1 MRIFSKKLFPFLSW
15 FPISRTSLRCDF
27 LAGLTVAFVL
37 IPQSMAYAELAGLP
51 PWLGL
56 YASFLPVILGGLW
69 GSSNHLQ
76 TGPVAMISLLTASV
90 LGAMAATGSA
100 EYIRLAAILSFLI
113 GGVWLL
119 VSVFR
124 LSFIINFVSRPV
136 IEGFVH
142 AGAVIIATSQLG
154 KVLGIQMTGGAHY
167 LSSLGNLLTRLGET
181 SLISVAMGGGAL
193 VLLLAGRKWVPKF
206 PTALVVVVLSA
217 VLVYLFG
224 LNDPARVSSP
234 LVIVGEIPSGIPKPL
249 VTVPSWRELL
259 DLLPGALTIAFV
271 GFMEMSSVARALAT
285 RSRQKLNLD
294 QEMTGQAFAAFGS
307 AFSGGFPV
315 SGSFSRSALS
325 FAVGARTGLSAVFT
339 GLFVM
344 IFLLGLTRFLYFLP
358 KTVLAAIIIAAVLN
372 LMNFRKLWNYY
383 KVNRADGLAS
393 FVTFFTTL
401 LLAPHLEKGI
411 VIGASLSI
419 LIHLYRMMRPHIV
432 LLGRHTDGRL
442 RDAKIHGLDV
452 DSNLPAIRLDEQL
465 FFANSA
471 YFEERII
478 QTSELFVDAHYLAI
492 VCDGINEI
500 DVSGT
505 DMLKD
510 VAGQLKHHETQLLLI
525 GVKSQVMNVMKL
537 SGLDALIGGENIF
550 PDYDSARKEIYSR
563 LPSDITY
570 AI

>member
-1 MRIFSKKLFPFLSW
+1 MRIFSKKLFPFVSW
-15 FPISRTSLRCDF
+15 FPISRATLRCDF

-51 PWLGL
+51 PWIGL
-56 YASFLPVILGGLW
+56 YAAFLPVILGGLW

-90 LGAMAATGSA
+90 LGSLALAGSA
-100 EYIRLAAILSFLI
+100 EYVRLAAILSFLI
-113 GGVWLL
+113 GTIWLL
-119 VSVFR
+119 VSIFR

-154 KVLGIQMTGGAHY
+154 KVLGIQMNGGDHY
-167 LSSLGNLLTRLGET
+167 LTSLWNLLTRLGET
-181 SLISVAMGGGAL
+181 NWISVAMGGGAL
-193 VLLLAGRKWVPKF
+193 ILLLIGRKLFPKL
-206 PTALVVVVLSA
+206 PIALVVVVASA
-217 VLVYLFG
+217 ALVYLLG
-224 LNDPARVSSP
+224 LSDPARLAKP
-234 LVIVGEIPSGIPKPL
+234 LAIVGQIPSGIPRPL

-271 GFMEMSSVARALAT
+271 GFMEMSSVARALAI

-294 QEMTGQAFAAFGS
+294 QEMTGQALAAFGS

-315 SGSFSRSALS
+315 SGSFSRSALNFS
-325 FAVGARTGLSAVFT
+325 VGARSGLSAVFT

-344 IFLLGLTRFLYFLP
+344 IFLLGFTHVLFYLP
-358 KTVLAAIIIAAVLN
+358 KTVLAAIIIAAVVN
-372 LMNFRKLWNYY
+372 LMNFRKLWHYY
-383 KVNRADGLAS
+383 QVNKADGLAS
-393 FVTFFTTL
+393 FATFFATV

-411 VIGASLSI
+411 VLGASFSI
-419 LIHLYRMMRPHIV
+419 LVHLYRMMRPHVAV
-432 LLGRHTDGRL
+432 LGPHPDGRL
-442 RDAKIHGLDV
+442 RDAAVHGLEV

-465 FFANSA
+465 FFANIA
-471 YFEERII
+471 YFEDRILD
-478 QTSELFVDAHYLAI
+478 TAETFSEAHYLAI

-505 DMLKD
+505 DMLKE
-510 VAGQLKHHETQLLLI
+510 VTHQLAHQGTQLLLI
-525 GVKSQVMNVMKL
+525 GVKNQVMEVMKL
-537 SGLDALIGGENIF
+537 SGLEALIGEDNIF
-550 PDYDSARKEIYSR
+550 PNYDAARKEIYAR
-563 LPSDITY
+563 LPSDLTY